1 MFRRGL
7 VIGSFLALAVSPAVG
22 ADVSSSP
29 AKLTAEQV
37 IEKNVAARGGLQA
50 WRAVETLSMSGKM
63 DVGGNETPALRV
75 QGVRTGGVQLP
86 KRPAEQMQLPFR
98 LELKRARKSRLELD
112 FRGQTAVQVYDGT
125 NGWKLRPFLNRHEVE
140 TFTPDE
146 MKAVALQSD
155 LDGPLMDYAAK
166 GTKVELEGIDKVEGG
181 NDTYRLKL
189 TFKNGQTQHLWVD
202 AKTFLET
209 KIEGTPRRLDGKYHA
224 VEIYYRDYR
233 TVSGLMMPYV
243 METKVQGV
251 KQTEKIEIEN
261 VAVNPRVE
269 DSRFAKLQ

>member
-1 MFRRGL
+1 MFRRVL

-98 LELKRARKSRLELD
+98 LELKRARKSPSNSTFVVRL
-112 FRGQTAVQVYDGT
+112 RSRCTTAPTAGNYV
-125 NGWKLRPFLNRHEVE
+125 R
-140 TFTPDE
+140 
-146 MKAVALQSD
+146 SSI
-155 LDGPLMDYAAK
+155 
-166 GTKVELEGIDKVEGG
+166 GTK
-181 NDTYRLKL
+181 
-189 TFKNGQTQHLWVD
+189 
-202 AKTFLET
+202 
-209 KIEGTPRRLDGKYHA
+209 
-224 VEIYYRDYR
+224 
-233 TVSGLMMPYV
+233 
-243 METKVQGV
+243 
-251 KQTEKIEIEN
+251 
-261 VAVNPRVE
+261 
-269 DSRFAKLQ
+269 